1 MNKIFNPSRFWLLL
15 KKDVIENYRI
25 IGLIILSAIVIAIL
39 AFFANPERDFYEEFF
54 PAAMLIAGFIFASMS
69 FNELHSKDQRHVYLS
84 LPASNLEKFL
94 SKLFLSTVGFALA
107 LSLIFWIFS
116 VVFSPLVANT
126 LGTQL
131 DAFNPLAENP
141 WLAIRLFVVLQSIFL
156 LGSVY
161 FNHYAFVKTNGAL
174 LLLAIILVI
183 IFYLLARTIL
193 ATYFE
198 GWTFRPHNVVPSTVM
213 ENFMEDSG
221 TRIAKNLFWFVLAPF
236 LWVVAYFKLK
246 EREA

>member
-1 MNKIFNPSRFWLLL
+1 MDKLFNPSRLWLLL

-39 AFFANPERDFYEEFF
+39 ALFGNPERDFYGEFF
-54 PAAMLIAGFIFASMS
+54 PAAILVAGFIFASMS

-94 SKLFLSTVGFALA
+94 SKLFLSTIGFASA
-107 LSLIFWIFS
+107 LTLMYWIFS
-116 VVFSPLVANT
+116 LLISPLAT
-126 LGTQL
+126 YILGTEF
-131 DAFNPLAENP
+131 DAFNPFIGNA
-141 WLAIRLFVVLQSIFL
+141 WLSIRLFLILQSIFL

-174 LLLAIILVI
+174 LVFAIVSVAIL
-183 IFYLLARTIL
+183 YLLARIIL
-193 ATYFE
+193 AQYFE
-198 GWTFRPHNVVPSTVM
+198 GWVFRPRNVVPSTYM
-213 ENFMEDSG
+213 EIFMEDKG
-221 TRIAKNLFWFVLAPF
+221 TRIAKFLLWFVLAPF
-236 LWVVAYFKLK
+236 MWVVAYFKLK